1 MCLSAHKHARR
12 QRTEFGM
19 RVRFDERAELHSAAR
34 HRLSMTRAEEVL
46 MLPLR
51 AETTAL

>member
-1 MCLSAHKHARR
+1 LAALPRDRDHLRR
-12 QRTEFGM
+12 PDLGM
-19 RVRFDERAELHSAAR
+19 RVRFDEHAELHSGAR

-51 AETTAL
+51 AKTTVL